1 MQQTSDFLID
11 LDDRLR
17 IKSVETKGKERRLSA
32 SALHGRS
39 FREVFRPVTSA
50 AAFDI
55 ESILKNGFAGSF
67 LSREIP
73 GNGMFIKIVPK
84 EEGFTAYGFF
94 LTTSENELSD
104 PVLKDLLSA
113 HTDIDFFL
121 WQDSDPM
128 NPNAPVSFNDQVE
141 KITGYT
147 SVELNKM
154 HGRLF
159 SIIHRADVTNVLRVL
174 NEAKN
179 NHAQHKVKL
188 EFRLVTKSEEVI
200 WVSEQRTI
208 TRNSKGD
215 PEKVSGIVTDITKLK
230 LKQFNLEESETNLKR
245 LNDSKDRFINILSH
259 DLRGPYTSILGFAE
273 ILLNEPDLPEHEK
286 IEYLTY
292 IYEASVSQL
301 QFINY
306 LLDWSR
312 LRTGKLKPESQRLP
326 AHALIHNC
334 VSNLTGNAIRKN
346 IEIVLDV
353 PIDLYVHAD
362 ERLAGQVISNLLN
375 NAIKFSYENSKV
387 EITAGLFNTRQV
399 EFIVKDHG
407 MGISPDDKAKL
418 FNLDKIVSKEGSKG
432 EKGSGFGL
440 TLVKEIVEKHGGE
453 IWFYSEEDSGS
464 EFHFTLPVPAN
475 TIMIVDSEPDEE
487 KSLREMIHTEF
498 KDYELVSVDNGYEA
512 VDLLKESAPA
522 LIIAGKNMPLMSCEQ
537 FIEAVNPSDSHF
549 KTPVV
554 LLSDDGRV
562 DSDFHSERGVKAILQ
577 RPIDKTKLTEAV
589 KSIIN

>member
-1 MQQTSDFLID
+1 MQQISDFLID

-17 IKSVETKGKERRLSA
+17 IKSVETKGRERRLSA
-32 SALHGRS
+32 STLHGRS
-39 FREVFRPVTSA
+39 FREVFHPVTSTVA
-50 AAFDI
+50 YDI
-55 ESILKNGFAGSF
+55 ESIIKNGFAGTF
-67 LSREIP
+67 LSRELP

-84 EEGFTAYGFF
+84 EEGFTAYGFY

-104 PVLKDLLSA
+104 PVLKDLLSS
-113 HTDIDFFL
+113 HSEIDFFL

-128 NPNAPVSFNDQVE
+128 NPNAPISFNDQVE

-147 SVELNKM
+147 ASELNKLQ
-154 HGRLF
+154 GRLF
-159 SIIHRADVTNVLRVL
+159 SIVHRADVTNVLRIL

-188 EFRLVTKSEEVI
+188 EYRFVAKSGEVI
-200 WVSEQRTI
+200 WVSEQRNI
-208 TRNSKGD
+208 TRNGKGD
-215 PEKVSGIVTDITKLK
+215 PEKITGIVTDITKLK
-230 LKQFNLEESETNLKR
+230 LKQFDLEESETHLKR

-312 LRTGKLKPESQRLP
+312 LRTGKLKPESQRVP

-362 ERLAGQVISNLLN
+362 ERLAGQIISNLLN
-375 NAIKFSYENSKV
+375 NAIKFSFENSTI

-407 MGISPDDKAKL
+407 MGITADDKAKL

-475 TIMIVDSEPDEE
+475 TIMIVDSEPEEE
-487 KSLREMIHTEF
+487 KALREMIHSEF
-498 KDYELVSVDNGYEA
+498 KDYELTSVDNGYEA

-537 FIEAVNPSDSHF
+537 FVEAVNPSDSHF
-549 KTPVV
+549 KTPI
-554 LLSDDGRV
+554 LLLATDIHA
-562 DSDFHSERGVKAILQ
+562 DSTTQMERGVKAVLQ
-577 RPIDKTKLTEAV
+577 RPIDKTELIEAV